1 MYTHFKWQNSIKIYM
16 DSLKNF
22 TKILKTLSDENRLR
36 IAFMLLYKPL
46 CVCEINEVLD
56 IALSTISA
64 HLKSMKYS
72 GIIEDKKE
80 GRWVIY
86 KIVNND
92 NLIELIKYLY
102 DKVKDD
108 PVVIRDMEKLLTLNR
123 QNIKCH

>member
-1 MYTHFKWQNSIKIYM
+1 
-16 DSLKNF
+16 
-22 TKILKTLSDENRLR
+22 
-36 IAFMLLYKPL
+36 
-46 CVCEINEVLD
+46 
-56 IALSTISA
+56 
-64 HLKSMKYS
+64 MKYS